1 MKEITTN
8 LLIAM
13 GDTHGNWGACIET
26 LQEYYIRDAVVLH
39 VGDVGIGFLP
49 KETQEDILE
58 SLNYELAERNV
69 RMFCVRGNHDDP
81 QYFSGE
87 YEYSNIV
94 LLPDYSQMLINGK
107 KFLFVGGAISIDR
120 IMRTPNK
127 SWWQDEI
134 FVLDESRAEKCDVLI
149 THTAPNWI
157 GPIDKNGIAWYVERD
172 ASLWEECCAERLAM
186 NCLIEL
192 TQPDQHFCGHFHC
205 SESAVNGKCISRILN
220 ENEIYEIIL

>member
-26 LQEYYIRDAVVLH
+26 LQEYHIRDAVVLH

-49 KETQEDILE
+49 KEQQEDILE

-69 RMFCVRGNHDDP
+69 RMFCIRGNHDDP

-87 YEYSNIV
+87 YEHSNIV

-127 SWWQDEI
+127 SWWSDEV

-149 THTAPNWI
+149 THSCPSWL
-157 GPIDKNGIAWYVERD
+157 GPGTKKGIQSWCDKD
-172 ASLWEECCAERLAM
+172 PTLWDECCKEREDIAK
-186 NCLIEL
+186 LIEL
-192 TQPDQHFCGHFHC
+192 SKPEYHYCGHMHI
-205 SESAVNGKCISRILN
+205 SLAALNNGCLSRILDIC
-220 ENEIYEIIL
+220 EIVEHQQ

>member
-58 SLNYELAERNV
+58 SLNHELAERNV
-69 RMFCVRGNHDDP
+69 RMFCIRGNHDDP

-94 LLPDYSQMLINGK
+94 LLADYSKMLINGK

-127 SWWQDEI
+127 SWWSDEV

-157 GPIDKNGIAWYVERD
+157 GPIDKIGIGWYTERD
-172 ASLWEECCAERLAM
+172 PNLWEECCAERLTM
-186 NCLIEL
+186 NRLIEI
-192 TQPDQHFCGHFHC
+192 TEPDQHFCGHFHR
-205 SESAVNGKCISRILN
+205 SESAVNDKCISRILN
-220 ENEIYEIIL
+220 ENEICEIIL